1 MKKTILIDARY
12 PRHMRAALIDENKS
26 IEEFEWEMPEPQI
39 RGNIYLAKV
48 SRIEPALQAVFIT
61 YENGKSGFMPFSE
74 IHPDLFIL
82 PENKESVTQNEIPLP
97 QPSENIEAPSQ
108 IEENLSNDIDIEEL
122 EKKAFDDNSIKIDF
136 ETLNDEIESVRE
148 RYQNMYKKYKVQDV
162 IKKDQ
167 VLLVQ
172 AIKEPKGNKA
182 AFFSTFISLAGKF
195 CVLMANT
202 PEHHGISRRIVNSE
216 ERKRLKDIIHTILEE
231 VDDQKFSLT
240 IRTAGVDRSLEEI
253 RKDYEYLARMWNK
266 INQTVVKSK
275 APCIVHTEE
284 CMISKIIRD
293 MFDDRVQELIIE
305 GHKQYKQAQYFFEQI
320 LPSVASKI
328 IEHKSN
334 EPIFSAY
341 GIEEQVMELYQPIA
355 PLPSGGYIVIN
366 PTEALTS
373 IDVNSGKSINEK
385 NIEETA
391 LKTNIE
397 AAKIVAKHLRLREI
411 SGLIVVDFIDMQ
423 ESKNRRI
430 IEQVFKEALSRDRAR
445 IQINSISNLGLMELS
460 RQRLKPSFL
469 ESHSS
474 MCKYCSGKGL
484 VRSQEANSI
493 VMLRTIAKE
502 LSDEGADLINIF
514 AHIDSISYIF
524 NKKRKEIEF
533 LENQFGVDLNLHA
546 DHNATAESFSI
557 EKISYKGKKAPK
569 LEVITDNEE
578 PSKPEE
584 EIKETPMRKK
594 RSNFKSRPK
603 RKVNKTASGG

>member
-1 MKKTILIDARY
+1 MKKTILVDAKY
-12 PRHMRAALIDENKS
+12 PRHMRAALVDENKA

-39 RGNIYLAKV
+39 RGNVYLAKV

-82 PENKESVTQNEIPLP
+82 PENKETTVQHEIPLP
-97 QPSENIEAPSQ
+97 ESSEDTNALDQ
-108 IEENLSNDIDIEEL
+108 IEETLSNDIDIEEL
-122 EKKAFDDNSIKIDF
+122 EKRAFDDNAIKIDF
-136 ETLNDEIESVRE
+136 ETLTDEIESVRE
-148 RYQNMYKKYKVQDV
+148 RYQSMYRKYKVQDV

-167 VLLVQ
+167 ILLVQ

-182 AFFSTFISLAGKF
+182 PFFSTFISLAGKF

-202 PEHHGISRRIVNSE
+202 PEHHGVSRRIVSSE
-216 ERKRLKDIIHTILEE
+216 ERKRLKDIIHTIIED
-231 VDDQKFSLT
+231 VPDQKFSLT
-240 IRTAGVDRSLEEI
+240 IRTAGVDRSIEEI

-266 INQTVVKSK
+266 INEIVAKSK

-305 GHKQYKQAQYFFEQI
+305 GHKQYKQALYFFEQI

-341 GIEEQVMELYQPIA
+341 GIEDQVMGLYQPIV

-397 AAKIVAKHLRLREI
+397 AARTVAKHLRLREI

-423 ESKNRRI
+423 EAKNRRI
-430 IEQVFKEALSRDRAR
+430 IEQVFKEALSSDRAR
-445 IQINSISNLGLMELS
+445 IQVSSISNLGLMELS

-502 LSDEGADLINIF
+502 LSDERADVINTF

-524 NKKRKEIEF
+524 NKKRKEVEF
-533 LENQFGVDLNLHA
+533 LEDQFGIELNLHE
-546 DHNATAESFSI
+546 DHAATAESFSI
-557 EKISYKGKKAPK
+557 EKISYKSKKTPK
-569 LEVITDNEE
+569 LEVIRDGEE
-578 PSKPEE
+578 SPKPEE
-584 EIKETPMRKK
+584 ETKPIRKK
-594 RSNFKSRPK
+594 RNNFKPRPR
-603 RKVNKTASGG
+603 RKVNKAAAAG

>member
-1 MKKTILIDARY
+1 MKKTILVDARY

-82 PENKESVTQNEIPLP
+82 PGNKEEGVSHEIPLP
-97 QPSENIEAPSQ
+97 PASEDIDSAEQVKENAPSD
-108 IEENLSNDIDIEEL
+108 NIEEL
-122 EKKAFDDNSIKIDF
+122 EKKAFDEDAIKIDF
-136 ETLNDEIESVRE
+136 ETLTDEIESVRE

-167 VLLVQ
+167 ILLVQ

-202 PEHHGISRRIVNSE
+202 PEQHGVSRRIVSSE

-253 RKDYEYLARMWNK
+253 KKDYEYLARMWNK
-266 INQTVVKSK
+266 INQTVTKSK

-293 MFDDRVQELIIE
+293 MFDDRVQELVIE
-305 GHKQYKQAQYFFEQI
+305 GHKQYKQALYFFEQI
-320 LPSVASKI
+320 LPSAASKI

-341 GIEEQVMELYQPIA
+341 GVEEQVMGLYQPIV

-373 IDVNSGKSINEK
+373 IDVNSGKSIHEK

-397 AAKIVAKHLRLREI
+397 AAIIVAKHLRLREI
-411 SGLIVVDFIDMQ
+411 GGLVVVDFIDMQ
-423 ESKNRRI
+423 EAKNRRI
-430 IEQVFKEALSRDRAR
+430 IEQVFKEALSSDRAR
-445 IQINSISNLGLMELS
+445 IQVNSISHLGLMELS

-469 ESHSS
+469 ESHSA

-484 VRSQEANSI
+484 VRSQESNSI

-502 LSDEGADLINIF
+502 LSDEGADVINAF

-524 NKKRKEIEF
+524 NKKRKEIES
-533 LENQFGVDLNLHA
+533 LENQFGIELNLYE

-557 EKISYKGKKAPK
+557 EKISYKGKRSPK
-569 LEVITDNEE
+569 LEIVTDNEE
-578 PSKPEE
+578 ASKLTE
-584 EIKETPMRKK
+584 EIKAKPIRKK
-594 RSNFKSRPK
+594 QGSFKGRSK
-603 RKVNKTASGG
+603 RKINKTAVAG